1 MHARTQLQRKKAADR
16 DAIPQLVHETLRSG
30 GQPLDDATRAFTEPR
45 FGHDFGQVQVQHTV
59 PASTFQPKL
68 TISQPGDPY
77 EQEAER
83 VADQVM
89 RMPEPVVQRAAE
101 EGEPEQEQQPIA
113 QPTEEDKLVQRAAAE
128 DEASEDQQAPVPFE
142 EDQEQLVQPYRDSGQ
157 ATVATPH
164 AEANIAALRGS
175 GQPLDRDTRAFME
188 PRFGHNFGHVRVH
201 TGTQAA
207 ESARS
212 VNARAYTIGSEVFFG
227 AGQYQPSMDAGRR
240 LLAHELTHVVQ
251 QRGSLMRMLQRKL
264 ITLDEI
270 VISIPESR
278 RSAILRRA
286 GWKKKEV
293 IITITNFL
301 GEPLIGHQVY
311 AEFNAPGIQ
320 PSVHGGPIQGGA
332 LMLSDVWLKPF
343 GSLRLMAVHM
353 ETPDITP
360 SGIVQYQLPK
370 EGPLRFNAEQQKR
383 EITVKAGTNTEA
395 AEKVGAKGTLDID
408 YKVVKVG
415 GEVSGESSQT
425 QGSSLETSWTVIM
438 PGSAF
443 KITQL

>member
-1 MHARTQLQRKKAADR
+1 
-16 DAIPQLVHETLRSG
+16 
-30 GQPLDDATRAFTEPR
+30 
-45 FGHDFGQVQVQHTV
+45 
-59 PASTFQPKL
+59 
-68 TISQPGDPY
+68 
-77 EQEAER
+77 
-83 VADQVM
+83 
-89 RMPEPVVQRAAE
+89 
-101 EGEPEQEQQPIA
+101 
-113 QPTEEDKLVQRAAAE
+113 
-128 DEASEDQQAPVPFE
+128 
-142 EDQEQLVQPYRDSGQ
+142 
-157 ATVATPH
+157 
-164 AEANIAALRGS
+164 
-175 GQPLDRDTRAFME
+175 
-188 PRFGHNFGHVRVH
+188 
-201 TGTQAA
+201 
-207 ESARS
+207 
-212 VNARAYTIGSEVFFG
+212 
-227 AGQYQPSMDAGRR
+227 MDAGRR